1 MSNGGNAPTE
11 VAKEEL
17 SIPEIHVKHKGRWVA
32 IVVTKRDE
40 NLQPT
45 GGRVVAEDVDRYR
58 LRGHVARYADICIFY
73 AGESPYPLLL

>member
-1 MSNGGNAPTE
+1 MSTGSNSQPEEKA
-11 VAKEEL
+11 EEL
-17 SIPEIHVKHKGRWVA
+17 SIPEISKRYKGRWVA
-32 IVVTKRDE
+32 IVVTKRDG

-45 GGRVVAEDVDRYR
+45 HGTVVAEDADRYR